1 MDFKKIVILFLLVLL
16 AYKLNSQTLIELE
29 DKYYQLQS
37 DIYKEKQI
45 IDSLLQVLEN
55 RSNLIKT
62 EKNLPKPDNSKIVK
76 LMAGSVTISN
86 TLDNH
91 QNILSQLEKTLE
103 EIKQKLNIYYSR
115 KIDSLNKLK
124 IFKSSTNDV
133 INFDNQIIE
142 LTKKKIL
149 VAPKINLLSF
159 IPEKILEI
167 DLNKTKDSVQ
177 KKIYLE
183 YITNAYNE
191 VNSLI
196 EQVTETSKEVA
207 QIITLQKKA
216 KKLLDDT
223 EFDKPLKTFSISQ
236 NEIKYTDKDALSPS
250 ERFVEIGKQEQ
261 SYLSLNN
268 QLNFIQSVNRNIS
281 ADVAISAT
289 NERLRF
295 DEYYKLLIVLKE
307 NLTDYRTIL
316 LHKLNSIK

>member
-1 MDFKKIVILFLLVLL
+1 MFEMSRKVLL
-16 AYKLNSQTLIELE
+16 H
-29 DKYYQLQS
+29 LQRIDLD
-37 DIYKEKQI
+37 DISIRWKE
-45 IDSLLQVLEN
+45 
-55 RSNLIKT
+55 
-62 EKNLPKPDNSKIVK
+62 
-76 LMAGSVTISN
+76 
-86 TLDNH
+86 
-91 QNILSQLEKTLE
+91 
-103 EIKQKLNIYYSR
+103 
-115 KIDSLNKLK
+115 
-124 IFKSSTNDV
+124 
-133 INFDNQIIE
+133 
-142 LTKKKIL
+142 
-149 VAPKINLLSF
+149 SF
-159 IPEKILEI
+159 EI

-207 QIITLQKKA
+207 RIMILQKKA

-223 EFDKPLKTFSISQ
+223 EFDKPLKTFGIPQ
-236 NEIKYTDKDALSPS
+236 DEIKYTKIESPS
-250 ERFVEIGKQEQ
+250 PSDRTAEIGSEAQ